1 MPMID
6 VNGTTL
12 HYVDEGPRDAYA
24 LVMSP
29 SMFFD
34 TRMFAA
40 QAAVFSDRFR
50 VVRYDHR
57 GQGESARA
65 PREQLDMDTL
75 SEDAA
80 GLIEALDLGRCTFI
94 GNSMGGFVGL
104 RLAARRPD
112 LIASAVLMGTSADV
126 EEQAA
131 EMDGMIEILAEQGI
145 EPVLDGV
152 LYFMMGDTTLNDPS
166 RADVLA
172 GATALLRSRTPEYA
186 DAAYHIAH
194 RLGVLDELPGIKVPI
209 VVVAGT
215 EDHTYPPPKSQQIVD
230 AVPGAQLH
238 IMERTGHVHA
248 LENPEAVNAVL
259 ESHLA
264 DLESSGSDPA
274 LADVAGEH

>member
-1 MPMID
+1 MSTIA

-12 HYVDEGPRDAYA
+12 HYVDEGPRDAHV
-24 LVMSP
+24 LVLSP

-34 TRMFAA
+34 QRMFAA
-40 QAAVFSDRFR
+40 QAAAFSDRFR

-80 GLIEALDLGRCTFI
+80 ALIEALELGPCTFV

-126 EEQAA
+126 EEQAD
-131 EMDGMIEILAEQGI
+131 EMDGLCEVLAEQGM
-145 EPVLDGV
+145 EPVIDGV
-152 LYFMMGDTTLNDPS
+152 LHFMMGDTTLTDPS

-172 GATALLRSRTPEYA
+172 EVTALLRSRTPEYA
-186 DAAYHIAH
+186 DAAWNIAH
-194 RLGVLDELPGIKVPI
+194 RLGVLDELAGITVP
-209 VVVAGT
+209 VLVVAGT
-215 EDHTYPPPKSQQIVD
+215 EDHTYPPHKSQQIVD
-230 AVPGAQLH
+230 GIPGAKLE

-248 LENPEAVNAVL
+248 MENPEAVNAVL
-259 ESHLA
+259 EKHLA
-264 DLESSGSDPA
+264 GLDA
-274 LADVAGEH
+274 AAVTA

>member
-1 MPMID
+1 MAMID

-12 HYVDEGPRDAYA
+12 RYEDEGPRDAHA
-24 LVMSP
+24 VVMSP

-34 TRMFAA
+34 VRMFRH
-40 QAAVFSDRFR
+40 QAEALGDRYR

-57 GQGESARA
+57 GQGESARDV
-65 PREQLDMDTL
+65 RENLDMDTL

-80 GLIEALDLGRCTFI
+80 ALIEALDLGRVTFV

-112 LIASAVLMGTSADV
+112 LLASAVLMGTSADV
-126 EEQAA
+126 EEQADD
-131 EMDGMIEILAEQGI
+131 MDALVDVLAEQGI

-152 LYFMMGDTTLNDPS
+152 LQFMMGDTTLTDPS

-172 GATALLRSRTPEYA
+172 EVTALLRSRTPEYA
-186 DAAYHIAH
+186 DAAWHIAH
-194 RLGVLDELPGIKVPI
+194 RKPVLDELGGIAVPV

-230 AVPGAQLH
+230 LTPGATLVT
-238 IMERTGHVHA
+238 MERTGHVHA
-248 LENPEAVNAVL
+248 LENPAEVTELL
-259 ESHLA
+259 ERHLA
-264 DLESSGSDPA
+264 SLDTAVSS
-274 LADVAGEH
+274 